1 MGIYKPGDQIF
12 GDFFIQS
19 PQTGSAVNADA
30 TPSGVLVRSGS
41 DTGES
46 VSVENK
52 DTGLY
57 RFGVTVPSTYNE
69 GDYLSVRVSASV
81 GGSLGRGNVW
91 SGLLN
96 ASTVA
101 DNTGTTGAGASSF
114 PVVVNDQGGNP
125 ISNAE
130 VWVTTSPDP
139 NANIVAGTLR
149 TDATGGA
156 SFMLDAGS
164 PYYLWRN
171 HTNYDFDN
179 PLLFKVG

>member
-1 MGIYKPGDQIF
+1 MGIYKPGDSIF

-19 PQTGSAVNADA
+19 PQAGSAVNADA
-30 TPSGVLVRSGS
+30 TPSGVLVRGGS
-41 DTGES
+41 DTAIS

-57 RFGVTVPSTYNE
+57 RFGVSVPSSYNE
-69 GDYLSVRVSASV
+69 GDFLSVRVSASV

-91 SGLLN
+91 SGVLN

-101 DNTGTTGAGASSF
+101 DNTGATGAGASVF
-114 PVVVNDQGGNP
+114 PIVVTDENDDP
-125 ISNAE
+125 ISNVE
-130 VWVTTSPDP
+130 VWVTTGPDP
-139 NANIVAGTLR
+139 NNNIVAGTLR

-156 SFMLDAGS
+156 SPMLDAGS

-171 HTNYDFDN
+171 HTDYDFSN
-179 PLLFKVG
+179 PLLFSVG